1 MIQELSDRIWKNSVF
16 HSQLDTLIGA
26 WLQHELQITATM
38 NLSDKDMARCI
49 QAAAILSK
57 SDDPMRQR
65 AAYSIAA
72 CANDLRSEELPGLA
86 GTLRLVLTGLGNFP
100 AFTTSAV
107 INDFRRLPMQSAVY
121 EELRRATNAVSI
133 GDETVVL
140 TDFQARLWQLLTGG
154 YRVAISAPTS
164 AGKSFVLQQYLRGL
178 VRAGKL
184 EQACY
189 IVPSRALIAQVTDAI
204 VTWRQ
209 ANGFVDV
216 SVINVPM
223 TAEVEL
229 PRKAIFVLTQE
240 RLQALMGSHPDF
252 APTLIISD
260 EAQSIEEGSRGVLLQ
275 NVIDKLLARS
285 PNAQLV
291 FAGPNIKNLDAFAK
305 IFGIDKVEEVQS
317 RSPSV
322 VQNLIV
328 VNTRSPI
335 RGRVSVQRLT
345 ADGRTDLGYM
355 EIGKALPSTRERL
368 VRIADRFGRQKPS
381 IVYANRPSDAEGVA
395 LGLEE
400 LNRSTEPNERLLE
413 LSEFVKVAVHPEYDL
428 AKCLL
433 RGIGFHYGR
442 IPALVR
448 RGVESAFSDGDI
460 RFLVTTST
468 LIQGVNFPAAN
479 LFVCKPKKGQST
491 DLEPAEFWNLA
502 GRAGRLGKEF
512 QGNIFL
518 IDYDEWTTSP
528 ADKGNEIELK
538 SFLTETLSTRLDEV
552 EACALESNPQRET
565 SDLADVEATF
575 ARLLADHMAGRLD
588 QTLTRC
594 DVEEGD
600 RDRLRK
606 ALDVAQSRVS
616 LPSETIEAAP
626 TVSALRQQR
635 LATYLKSEIKG
646 GGIRRLEE
654 LIPRHPRDDAAW
666 KTLSEIYRICHE
678 RILSVDV
685 PKLHLRMAAIS
696 LSWMRGD
703 PLPAI
708 IEKNREYNKGDTISA
723 VIRNTLN
730 DIEQEVRFKYFRL
743 ATCYIS
749 VLAHCLKE
757 SGHTDYLSSLSS
769 LPTYLEMGA
778 SDQTMISFIALGLSR
793 HTAKELMEFT
803 VEKEMDPATA
813 LKWLRQ
819 ENFDSRIASPMVRQ
833 DIVRV
838 LESAG
843 AA

>member
-1 MIQELSDRIWKNSVF
+1 
-16 HSQLDTLIGA
+16 
-26 WLQHELQITATM
+26 
-38 NLSDKDMARCI
+38 
-49 QAAAILSK
+49 
-57 SDDPMRQR
+57 
-65 AAYSIAA
+65 
-72 CANDLRSEELPGLA
+72 
-86 GTLRLVLTGLGNFP
+86 
-100 AFTTSAV
+100 
-107 INDFRRLPMQSAVY
+107 MQSALY
-121 EELRRATNAVSI
+121 EELRRASNAVSI
-133 GDETVVL
+133 GDESVIL
-140 TDFQARLWQLLTGG
+140 TDFQARLWHLLTGG
-154 YRVAISAPTS
+154 YRIAISAPTS
-164 AGKSFVLQQYLRGL
+164 AGKSFILQQYLRDL

-184 EQACY
+184 QQACY

-229 PRKAIFVLTQE
+229 PKKAIFVLTQE
-240 RLQALMGSHPDF
+240 RLQAIIATHPDF
-252 APTLIISD
+252 APSLIISD

-275 NVIDKLLARS
+275 NVIDKLLART
-285 PNAQLV
+285 PDAQLV

-305 IFGIDKVEEVQS
+305 IFGLDKVEEVQS

-335 RGRVSVQRLT
+335 KGRVRVELM
-345 ADGRTDLGYM
+345 APEGRTDLGFM
-355 EIGKALPSTRERL
+355 EIGKALPSVRERL

-400 LNRSTEPNERLLE
+400 LNRAAEPNERLVE

-479 LFVCKPKKGQST
+479 LFVCKPKKGND

-518 IDYDEWTTSP
+518 IDYDEWATRP

-538 SFLTETLSTRLDEV
+538 SFLTDTLANRLEEI
-552 EACALESNPQRET
+552 EACALEDDPQRET
-565 SDLADVEATF
+565 PDLADVEATF

-594 DVEEGD
+594 EVGESDKL
-600 RDRLRK
+600 RLRK
-606 ALDVAQSRVS
+606 ALDIAQARVS
-616 LPSETIEAAP
+616 LPTETIEAAP

-635 LATYLKSEIKG
+635 LATYLKSEIRG

-666 KTLSEIYRICHE
+666 KALSEIYRICHE
-678 RILSVDV
+678 QILSLNV
-685 PKLHLRMAAIS
+685 PRLHLRMAAIS

-703 PLPAI
+703 PLPEI
-708 IEKNREYNKGDTISA
+708 IETNRKYSKNEAISA
-723 VIRNTLN
+723 VIRATLS

-749 VLAHCLKE
+749 ILAHCLRE
-757 SGHTDYLSSLSS
+757 TGHTDYLSSLSS
-769 LPTYLEMGA
+769 LPTFLEMGA
-778 SDQTMISFIALGLSR
+778 SDQTMISLIALGLSR

-819 ENFDSRIASPMVRQ
+819 ENFDSRIASPIVRQ
-833 DIVRV
+833 DITRV
-838 LESAG
+838 LEH
-843 AA
+843 AATA